1 MEPARLRC
9 RSFLWHISHVRY
21 IKGAKQPS
29 RTPWEI
35 AVLAFLREKRMHPY
49 EMQRLLRERHKDEL
63 LTLKRG
69 SLYHAIN
76 RLARAGLI
84 EAVSTERNGRR
95 PERTTYGLTT
105 EGTRELGESLRAMV
119 AIPRREASEFFAAL
133 SFLVY
138 LDPADAAAQLEERAR
153 RLEQEIGELT
163 DARKRLVTRV
173 KRINLLE
180 EEYRLAMRRAEL
192 RWLRTVVDDMRA
204 RAFTWNLD
212 EILRAMPS
220 ATRQR

>member
-1 MEPARLRC
+1 
-9 RSFLWHISHVRY
+9 
-21 IKGAKQPS
+21 
-29 RTPWEI
+29 
-35 AVLAFLREKRMHPY
+35 MHPY

-84 EAVSTERNGRR
+84 EAVSTERAGRR

-105 EGTRELGESLRAMV
+105 EGARELGEGLRAMV
-119 AIPRREASEFFAAL
+119 AVPRREASEFFAAL

-153 RLEQEIGELT
+153 RLEQEIDELT
-163 DARKRLVTRV
+163 VARKRLVTRV

-180 EEYRLAMRRAEL
+180 EEYLLAMRRAEL

-204 RAFTWNLD
+204 RELTWNLD
-212 EILRAMPS
+212 EILRAMPA